1 MLPSHLK
8 RYIVSQDYGR
18 YTPVDQAV
26 WRYIMRQ
33 LVSFL
38 TVNAHECYREGLKKA
53 GISIDRIPQIDEM
66 GKRLSEFGWV
76 TVPVSGFIPPA
87 AFMEIQAFG
96 YLPVAADLRTVDH
109 IMYTPAPDIV
119 HEAAGHAPILV
130 DPEYAAY
137 LKSYAQVA
145 SKAIISH
152 QDMSQYEAIRILS
165 DLKEDPTSTA
175 DQVREAELILS
186 EVNEA
191 ITDISEAALLGRM
204 NWWTAEY
211 GLIGSLE
218 QPRIYGAGLLSSI
231 GEARSC
237 LGPSVVKL
245 PLTVDCI
252 NYTYDITEKQPQ
264 LFVTPD
270 FAHLSV
276 VLNELAERM
285 AFRRGGVEGLEKALR
300 AQTVNSVELD
310 SGLQISGKL
319 KSYEAFGKQVAY
331 VQLEGPSQLSVG
343 GKEISGHGVAYHSEG
358 YGSPVGNIE
367 GFSKPLSRMSDDE
380 LLKISFKPG
389 SKKQIRFSSGVVVEG
404 VISDLLRH
412 PETGSLIL
420 VSWKDC
426 RVSLG
431 DRILFDPSWGTFDMA
446 VGSAVTSVFGGPA
459 DRRAYGETDDFVA
472 KEIPR
477 KSVSPLMQYKHELY
491 QSVRTF
497 REKIEVWTPNVT
509 VTQKAVASE
518 QLEQIYSKLEAE
530 FPHDW
535 VLRLE
540 ILELAQQLP
549 SDSWRPRVELD
560 LRNMSDKDAQVAEH
574 IADGVKVFG
583 QRF

>member
-38 TVNAHECYREGLKKA
+38 SVNAHECYREGLKKS

-66 GKRLSEFGWV
+66 GNKLSEFGWV

-145 SKAIISH
+145 AKAIISH
-152 QDMSQYEAIRILS
+152 HDMAQYEAIRALS
-165 DLKEDPTSTA
+165 DLKEDPSSTTE
-175 DQVREAELILS
+175 QIKNAEDALTL
-186 EVNEA
+186 VNDS

-211 GLIGSLE
+211 GLIGTLE

-270 FAHLSV
+270 FAHLRV
-276 VLNELAERM
+276 VLDELADRM
-285 AFRRGGVEGLEKALR
+285 AFRRGGVEGLEKAR
-300 AQTVNSVELD
+300 KAQTVNSVELE

-319 KSYEAFGKQVAY
+319 KSYEANGQTVAY
-331 VQLEGPSQLSVG
+331 VQFEGPSQLSIG
-343 GKEISGHGVAYHSEG
+343 GKEIKGHGIQYHADG
-358 YGSPVGNIE
+358 YGSPLGQLE
-367 GFSKPLSRMSDDE
+367 GFAKPLTQMSDED
-380 LLKISFKPG
+380 LVKISFKPG
-389 SKKQIRFSSGVVVEG
+389 SKKQIRFTSGVVVEG
-404 VISDLLRH
+404 KIEELIRH
-412 PETGSLIL
+412 PETGALIL
-420 VSWKDC
+420 VGWKDC

-431 DRILFDPSWGTFDMA
+431 DRVLFDPSWGTFDMA
-446 VGSAVTSVFGGPA
+446 VGSHVTSVFGGPA

-472 KEIPR
+472 KVIPR
-477 KSVSPLMQYKHELY
+477 KPFTPIMQYKHELY
-491 QSVRTF
+491 QAVRTF
-497 REKIEVWTPNVT
+497 REKMEAWPASTS

-535 VLRLE
+535 LLRLE

-560 LRNMSDKDAQVAEH
+560 LRNMSEKDAQVAEH